1 MIFRIKELAK
11 KILTALVSTVKKLL
25 ILSTLL
31 SFVVLFILFFRYMY
45 IGDPIMCLVCL
56 AGIYTFIHLNEV
68 L

>member
-1 MIFRIKELAK
+1 MISRIKELAK
-11 KILTALVSTVKKLL
+11 KLLTVLVSIVKKVL

-31 SFVVLFILFFRYMY
+31 SFVVLFILFFRYMCV
-45 IGDPIMCLVCL
+45 GDPIMCLICL